1 MKLRK
6 RIAALG
12 AAMTMAVSMM
22 SIGASA
28 YSSTQSW
35 GVRYM
40 PSAPTSVNVYS
51 CDNIFASSSTL
62 YSFQENCTSKNNNAN
77 YHGDVSKVS
86 YAGYVL
92 YNDGNREKITS
103 YFSWYIQDNNYK
115 TIPLNMP
122 VTNAYKLVVNNHL
135 YHNNLYTTFNGN
147 VRA

>member
-28 YSSTQSW
+28 YTSTQSW
-35 GVRYM
+35 GVRYW

-51 CDNIFASSSTL
+51 CDNMFASSSTL
-62 YSFQENCTSKNNNAN
+62 YSFQENCTTKKNNAN
-77 YHGDVSKVS
+77 YSGEVSIVY
-86 YAGYVL
+86 YAGYRL
-92 YNDGNREKITS
+92 NNDGSRTKITGDFRWIYKDS
-103 YFSWYIQDNNYK
+103 DFK
-115 TIPLNMP
+115 TISLNMP
-122 VTNAYKLVVNNHL
+122 VTNTYKLVVNQHL
-135 YHNNLYTTFNGN
+135 IHNNLYTTFNGY

>member
-6 RIAALG
+6 RIAAFG

-28 YSSTQSW
+28 YTSTQNW
-35 GVRYM
+35 GVRYL

-77 YHGDVSKVS
+77 YQGDVSRVS

-92 YNDGNREKITS
+92 YNDGNIRRITS
-103 YFSWYIQDNNYK
+103 YFYWYTQDNNYK
-115 TIPLNMP
+115 TISLNMP
-122 VTNAYKLVVNNHL
+122 VTNTYKLVVNNHL
-135 YHNNLYTTFNGN
+135 DHNNLYTTFNGN